1 MSRHEIPPDYRWNIK
16 ISSFDV
22 GQDKRLKLSGQL
34 RLQQEVGELHFGG
47 GGLGYEELR
56 KNGLSFVITRTRS
69 IIRRAPRL
77 NEQISLTTWHRNS
90 KGAQF
95 FRCYVFSDSAGAPLI
110 QSVSSFALVD
120 PKTHK
125 ILRPREFS
133 RFAVTE
139 QPDRLNGCPDPE
151 KIALPDNL
159 TETGV
164 REIRWSDI
172 DYNGHLN
179 NAVYADIIADVIPA
193 FVRGYEI
200 SEFCIAFVSEA
211 FEGEKIA
218 PRTGFDQTSKRLW
231 VSGEHRRGR
240 CFEACLKFA
249 AGGT

>member
-1 MSRHEIPPDYRWNIK
+1 M
-16 ISSFDV
+16 
-22 GQDKRLKLSGQL
+22 
-34 RLQQEVGELHFGG
+34 
-47 GGLGYEELR
+47 
-56 KNGLSFVITRTRS
+56 
-69 IIRRAPRL
+69 
-77 NEQISLTTWHRNS
+77 
-90 KGAQF
+90 
-95 FRCYVFSDSAGAPLI
+95 
-110 QSVSSFALVD
+110 VD

-218 PRTGFDQTSKRLW
+218 LRTGFDQTSKRLW